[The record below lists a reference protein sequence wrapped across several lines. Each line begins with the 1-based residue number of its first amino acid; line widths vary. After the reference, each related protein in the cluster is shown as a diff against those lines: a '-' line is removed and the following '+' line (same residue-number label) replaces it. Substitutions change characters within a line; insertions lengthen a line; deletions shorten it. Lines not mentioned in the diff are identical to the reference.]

1 MIDKKFIFINEVGL
15 RDGLQSIP
23 KYVTIDKRLKI
34 VGLLIEAGLKHIQV
48 CSFVNPRKI
57 PQMADVERFARKLPK
72 YNNVRYSAFI
82 LNQKGLDR
90 AFDCGLTRVE
100 TSISLSETYSQKN
113 MGRSID
119 VAKDELR
126 TIISN
131 AFDLKIG
138 IRAGLQC
145 VWGCGYEGKIK
156 KKHVLQLVET
166 ILKTGVKNFC
176 LADTIGSATPQ
187 NVESLLEEIIKN
199 FPEIEI
205 TLHLHTNSG
214 LELDN
219 FKVGLQMGVRKFD
232 TSFGGIGGSPF
243 MTRSKGNIATEEAIY
258 ELETLGYDCDI
269 DINKVSTASRTLEK
283 VVDSKYFYGE
293 LYKFDSV

>member
-1 MIDKKFIFINEVGL
+1 MKSRHLIEKEYL
-15 RDGLQSIP
+15 
-23 KYVTIDKRLKI
+23 LKI
-34 VGLLIEAGLKHIQV
+34 KELKKHNKLYYDD
-48 CSFVNPRKI
+48 SNPRISDSKYDELKKDI
-57 PQMADVERFARKLPK
+57 IKLE
-72 YNNVRYSAFI
+72 NNFNFLKS
-82 LNQKGLDR
+82 K
-90 AFDCGLTRVE
+90 E
-100 TSISLSETYSQKN
+100 SPSLSIGSKPSKN
-113 MGRSID
+113 FLKSKHRVKMLS
-119 VAKDELR
+119 L
-126 TIISN
+126 SN

-166 ILKTGVKNFC
+166 ILKTGVKNLC

-219 FKVGLQMGVRKFD
+219 FKVVIIKL
-232 TSFGGIGGSPF
+232 
-243 MTRSKGNIATEEAIY
+243 
-258 ELETLGYDCDI
+258 ELESF
-269 DINKVSTASRTLEK
+269 NKSL
-283 VVDSKYFYGE
+283 YFDE
-293 LYKFDSV
+293 